1 MAKCRRDPV
10 EVLHESVRA
19 NHEILKGLNGG
30 SKKVRKQ
37 KEKSDQTIG
46 QILNKRAP
54 HLMGGSEFCI

>member
-30 SKKVRKQ
+30 SKKVRK
-37 KEKSDQTIG
+37 
-46 QILNKRAP
+46 
-54 HLMGGSEFCI
+54 